1 MDKKKILIIDDEFAI
16 RYLIERH
23 MSRHGFE
30 MLMARDGQTGLKMAH
45 EQMPDLIVLDVQL
58 PDLNGFDLCQALQDE
73 PELANIPVLIFTSRI
88 TSEDKYKAFTVGA
101 DGFISKPF
109 LPDEF
114 LAHVN
119 AILQKS
125 SKTYTSYNESVQ
137 QGKLTAF
144 YGPKGGVGT
153 TTLAVQLSEAIS
165 IHEEEK
171 VALIDL
177 DLPLGGIAPLL
188 SLYTQGNIVR
198 LLMHPAK
205 QLDMLLVNQF
215 AQQHRTNLIVISAPG
230 QFIIDSSQCPEPDKL
245 CQLYSLLI
253 ENGYHIIVDAG
264 SRLSSLALATLRKAN
279 TVFVVSSGQS
289 VANRMTNAFL
299 NSTQMFRLQPNRVLP
314 VLNEVHGAS
323 SQVELCR
330 LPAACIA
337 HTSERS
343 RTRLWLKENGVHKM
357 MSIAL
362 KSM

>member
-30 MLMARDGQTGLKMAH
+30 MLMAPDGQTGLNMAH
-45 EQMPDLIVLDVQL
+45 EQKPDLIVLDVQL
-58 PDLNGFDLCQALQDE
+58 PDLNGFDLCQIFQKE
-73 PELANIPVLIFTSRI
+73 PELAKIPILVFTSRI
-88 TSEDKYKAFTVGA
+88 TSEDKYRAFTVGA
-101 DGFISKPF
+101 DDFISKPF

-119 AILQKS
+119 AILKKS
-125 SKTYTSYNESVQ
+125 PKTQMLSPNRATKR
-137 QGKLTAF
+137 GKLTAL

-165 IHEEEK
+165 IHEEGK

-177 DLPLGGIAPLL
+177 ALPLGGIAPML
-188 SLYTQGNIVR
+188 SLYTQENIVR
-198 LLMHPAK
+198 LLLHPAK
-205 QLDMLLVNQF
+205 RLDMLLVNQF
-215 AQQHRTNLIVISAPG
+215 AQQHRTNLIVMTAPG
-230 QFIIDSSQCPEPDKL
+230 MFVNSHQTPEPDKL
-245 CQLYSLLI
+245 RHLYSLLI
-253 ENGYHIIVDAG
+253 EDGYHVIVDIG
-264 SRLSSLALATLRKAN
+264 SRMSPLALATLRKAD
-279 TVFVVSSGQS
+279 TVFIISSGQS

-299 NSTQMFRLQPNRVLP
+299 DSAQTFRLQPSRLLP
-314 VLNEVHGAS
+314 VLNEVHGDS
-323 SQVELCR
+323 SSVKLCR
-330 LPAACIA
+330 MPVAHIA